1 VDPATG
7 RIRHFTTAD
16 GLASGTFLCAYRDQ
30 SGAIWLGMT
39 GGLSRLVPSPDPP
52 AAPPPVFINSLVVG
66 TTGEPVSAIGS
77 DRVALGEV
85 ASGDNRLQID
95 FVGLSFAPGES
106 LRYEY
111 QLEGADHGWNPPSD
125 HRSVNYAN
133 LAPGRYRFLVRA
145 RTADGVASAVP
156 AEVTFVILRPWWQRW
171 WFIGTVLMVMA
182 VVAQWGYRTRMA
194 RLVELANVRARI
206 ALDLHD
212 DIGSNLTKIAILSEV
227 ARQQQPGA
235 DTPDGPLSSIARI
248 SRESVA
254 AMSDIVWAINPHRDR
269 LLDLVRRMRKHAE
282 EVLSS
287 RGVKVS
293 FNAPADNLD
302 VKLGVDVRRDLFL
315 IFKEAINN
323 VARHA
328 VPTRVDIVLQADR
341 PMLRLL
347 ITDDGRGFDPGLRV
361 EGDGLVSMR
370 HRAQRLG
377 GSLDVRSAAGLGT
390 TIEARLPMRATRR
403 HNDPHEHVGNRD
415 PEPR

>member
-1 VDPATG
+1 
-7 RIRHFTTAD
+7 
-16 GLASGTFLCAYRDQ
+16 
-30 SGAIWLGMT
+30 
-39 GGLSRLVPSPDPP
+39 
-52 AAPPPVFINSLVVG
+52 
-66 TTGEPVSAIGS
+66 
-77 DRVALGEV
+77 
-85 ASGDNRLQID
+85 
-95 FVGLSFAPGES
+95 
-106 LRYEY
+106 
-111 QLEGADHGWNPPSD
+111 
-125 HRSVNYAN
+125 
-133 LAPGRYRFLVRA
+133 
-145 RTADGVASAVP
+145 
-156 AEVTFVILRPWWQRW
+156 
-171 WFIGTVLMVMA
+171 
-182 VVAQWGYRTRMA
+182 MA

-235 DTPDGPLSSIARI
+235 DTTPDGPLPSIARI

-287 RGVKVS
+287 RGIKVS
-293 FNAPADNLD
+293 FSAPADNLD